1 MPRRDL
7 VPEFWADLARLL
19 PANSVVIDLGA
30 HLLEEASQL
39 LPLLPQATW
48 HALEPNPECCRV
60 ARATVMPRLPKSAS
74 IHLHEVAIGRE
85 SGTALLRRSRM
96 KNGQPWTAS
105 SSTRVPKQVL
115 LSYTW
120 MEFDDGIAVPQVA
133 LDAFCAE
140 HGIGDVDLI
149 KMDVQGAE
157 VDAITGGQLTFAR
170 SRRVLTEVCE
180 SEEYEGQLGLAGLM
194 KILPGNWVIE
204 ERLLTD
210 ALLVRK
216 S

>member
-19 PANSVVIDLGA
+19 PASAVVLDLGA

-48 HALEPNPECCRV
+48 HALEPNPECCLI
-60 ARATVMPRLPKSAS
+60 ARSLVMPSLPKSARV
-74 IHLHEVAIGRE
+74 HLHEVAVGRE
-85 SGTALLRRSRM
+85 NGTALLRRSRM
-96 KNGQPWTAS
+96 KSGQPWTAS

-115 LSYTW
+115 LSYPW
-120 MEFDDGIAVPQVA
+120 MEFDDGIVVPQVA

-140 HGIGDVDLI
+140 HGVTDVDLV

-157 VDAITGGQLTFAR
+157 VDAIAGGQLTFAR
-170 SRRVLTEVCE
+170 ARRVLTEVCE
-180 SEEYEGQLGLAGLM
+180 SQEYEGQLGLAGILEV
-194 KILPGNWVIE
+194 LPGDWVVE
-204 ERLLTD
+204 ERLLCD

-216 S
+216 P